1 MHSLK
6 IDDQNLT
13 QNSIKSQ
20 EQYLWDLEEY
30 FLLWI
35 KFTLLNHLSNHLTNH
50 FCMLESYLPRV
61 FVDQMEDCVE
71 FGVPEQ
77 AITDTFSS

>member
-35 KFTLLNHLSNHLTNH
+35 KFTLLNHLVH

-61 FVDQMEDCVE
+61 FVDQMEDYVE
-71 FGVPEQ
+71 FGVPEY

>member
-35 KFTLLNHLSNHLTNH
+35 KFTLLNHLSNH

-71 FGVPEQ
+71 FGVPQ
-77 AITDTFSS
+77 YAITDTFSS